1 MKIDELE
8 RVLTEIDN
16 RYEAIRVIAREAR
29 NINNILRFSGQEL
42 EEKPTTVAV
51 KRLIDGKLE
60 YRYVEPGEEQN

>member
-1 MKIDELE
+1 MKIEEMEQIL
-8 RVLTEIDN
+8 RGIDN

-42 EEKPTTVAV
+42 EDKPTTLAV
-51 KRLIDGKLE
+51 NRLIEGKLE

>member
-1 MKIDELE
+1 MKIDEMEKIL
-8 RVLTEIDN
+8 RGIDN

-42 EEKPTTVAV
+42 EEKPTTLAV
-51 KRLIDGKLE
+51 NRLIEGKLE